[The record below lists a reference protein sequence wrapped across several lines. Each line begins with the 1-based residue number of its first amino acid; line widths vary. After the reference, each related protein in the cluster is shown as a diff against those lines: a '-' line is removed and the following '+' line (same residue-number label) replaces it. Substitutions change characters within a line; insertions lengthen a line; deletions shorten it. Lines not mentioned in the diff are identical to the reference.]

1 MLTARILHD
10 NVPAIVIIRRVG
22 VASMKDVARMADVSI
37 STVSRVISGTIPVD
51 IDTRLRVEKAIEST
65 GYKPN
70 LIARGLRVKS
80 TNLIGMLVPEIRTSS
95 FSTLIEYVEESVEA
109 LGYNLILGGTGGDPD
124 REERFFENLI
134 RRHID
139 GIIISLVSD
148 RSHLMRIIDR
158 ADVPI
163 VIVDRP
169 FDSLDLPTVVMDNHR
184 AGELAANHLLEMGHV
199 NFACI
204 TGARDISIARERTA
218 GFRDALAAG
227 KISLDN
233 NAVVE
238 GHFDYESGGNGV
250 DLLLDRGVK
259 FTALW
264 AQNDL
269 MAIGALN
276 RLRERGL
283 SVPGDVSLMGLDNV
297 GESWMARPSLSTIAQ
312 PYKEIGDAAARLIL
326 KLNRNEPLVNH
337 RITLQP
343 QLVVRDSTGP
353 APKGTIV

>member
-1 MLTARILHD
+1 
-10 NVPAIVIIRRVG
+10 
-22 VASMKDVARMADVSI
+22 VASMKDVARLSDVSI
-37 STVSRVISGTIPVD
+37 STVSRVISGSIPVD
-51 IDTRLRVEKAIEST
+51 EATRLRVERAIKST

-80 TNLIGMLVPEIRTSS
+80 TNLVGMLVPEIRTTS
-95 FSTLIEYVEESVEA
+95 FATLIEYVEESAES

-158 ADVPI
+158 AEVPV

-169 FDSLDLPTVVMDNHR
+169 LGNNDNPTVVMDNYQ
-184 AGELAANHLLEMGHV
+184 AGVMAADHLLSLGHER
-199 NFACI
+199 FACI
-204 TGARDISIARERTA
+204 TGARNISIARERTD
-218 GFRDALAAG
+218 GFRDGLRGAG
-227 KISLDN
+227 KIIPEQN
-233 NAVVE
+233 IVE
-238 GHFDYESGGNGV
+238 GHFDYDSGRNGV
-250 DLLLDRGVK
+250 DVLLNRAVG

-276 RLRERGL
+276 RLREQGIA
-283 SVPGDVSLMGLDNV
+283 VPGDISVIGLDNV
-297 GESWMARPSLSTIAQ
+297 DDSWMARPSLTTVAQ
-312 PYKEIGDAAARLIL
+312 PYRKIADSAVRLL
-326 KLNRNEPLVNH
+326 LNLSKNISVDETRVTHPPEL
-337 RITLQP
+337 II
-343 QLVVRDSTGP
+343 RDSTGP
-353 APKGTIV
+353 VKGYLK

>member
-1 MLTARILHD
+1 M
-10 NVPAIVIIRRVG
+10 
-22 VASMKDVARMADVSI
+22 ASMKDVARLSDVSI

-51 IDTRLRVEKAIEST
+51 EQTRQRVERAIEST

-80 TNLIGMLVPEIRTSS
+80 TNLVGMLVPEIKTTS
-95 FSTLIEYVEESVEA
+95 FATLIEHVENCAEA

-158 ADVPI
+158 TEVPV

-169 FDSLDLPTVVMDNHR
+169 LDNYELPTVVLDNYK
-184 AGELAANHLLEMGHV
+184 AGVMAAEHLLSLGHERL
-199 NFACI
+199 ACI
-204 TGARDISIARERTA
+204 TGARDITIARERTD
-218 GFRDALAAG
+218 GFRDSLIAAG
-227 KISLDN
+227 KYFAEQNI
-233 NAVVE
+233 VE
-238 GHFDYESGGNGV
+238 GHFDYESGRNGI
-250 DLLLDRGVK
+250 DLLLDRGAD

-276 RLRERGL
+276 RLRECGI
-283 SVPGDVSLMGLDNV
+283 SVPGDISVMGLDNV
-297 GESWMARPSLSTIAQ
+297 EDSWMARPALTTVAQ
-312 PYKEIGDAAARLIL
+312 PYQKIADSAVRLL
-326 KLNRNEPLVNH
+326 LSLSENTEVEER
-337 RITLQP
+337 RIYHQP
-343 QLVVRDSTGP
+343 ELVVRDSTGP
-353 APKGTIV
+353 VKGL

>member
-1 MLTARILHD
+1 M
-10 NVPAIVIIRRVG
+10 
-22 VASMKDVARMADVSI
+22 ASMKDVARMADVSI

-51 IDTRLRVEKAIEST
+51 VDTRNRVERAIQSI

-80 TNLIGMLVPEIRTSS
+80 TNLVGMLVPEIRTTS
-95 FSTLIEYVEESVEA
+95 FATLIEHVEESVEA

-148 RSHLMRIIDR
+148 RSHLMRIIEQT
-158 ADVPI
+158 DVPV

-169 FDSLDLPTVVMDNHR
+169 FDSLDLPTVVMDNFR
-184 AGELAANHLLEMGHV
+184 AGTLAADHLLSLGHSD
-199 NFACI
+199 FACI

-218 GFRDALAAG
+218 GFIDALETAG
-227 KISLDN
+227 IKFDEQ
-233 NAVVE
+233 AFVE
-238 GHFDYESGGNGV
+238 GHFDYDSGGRGV
-250 DLLLDRGVK
+250 DVLLDRGVK

-264 AQNDL
+264 AQNDI

-276 RLRERGL
+276 RLRERGI

-297 GESWMARPSLSTIAQ
+297 DDSWMARPSLTTIAQ
-312 PYKEIGDAAARLIL
+312 PYKEIGDAAARLLL
-326 KLNRNEPLVNH
+326 KLSRNELIENH
-337 RITLQP
+337 RITLSP
-343 QLVVRDSTGP
+343 SLVVRDSTGP
-353 APKGTIV
+353 VKR

>member
-1 MLTARILHD
+1 M
-10 NVPAIVIIRRVG
+10 
-22 VASMKDVARMADVSI
+22 ASMKDVARMADVSI

-51 IDTRLRVEKAIEST
+51 VDTRNRVERAIQSI

-80 TNLIGMLVPEIRTSS
+80 TNLVGMLVPEIRTTS
-95 FSTLIEYVEESVEA
+95 FATLIEHVEESVEA

-148 RSHLMRIIDR
+148 RSHLMRIIEQT
-158 ADVPI
+158 DVPV

-169 FDSLDLPTVVMDNHR
+169 FDSLDLPTVVMDNFR
-184 AGELAANHLLEMGHV
+184 AGALAADHLLSLGHSDL
-199 NFACI
+199 ACI

-218 GFRDALAAG
+218 GFIDALETAG
-227 KISLDN
+227 IKFDEQ
-233 NAVVE
+233 AFVE
-238 GHFDYESGGNGV
+238 GHFDYDSGGRGV
-250 DLLLDRGVK
+250 DVLLDRGVK

-264 AQNDL
+264 AQNDI

-276 RLRERGL
+276 RLRERGI

-297 GESWMARPSLSTIAQ
+297 DDSWMARPSLTTIAQ
-312 PYKEIGDAAARLIL
+312 PYKEIGDAAARLLL
-326 KLNRNEPLVNH
+326 KLSRNELIENH
-337 RITLQP
+337 RITLSP
-343 QLVVRDSTGP
+343 SLVVRDSTGP
-353 APKGTIV
+353 VKR